1 MVSFS
6 WVVNLRLP
14 IASFLTM
21 WSLQNKAQAET
32 SIIETRESNP
42 RSFHPVRC
50 HSYLSLYMS

>member
-1 MVSFS
+1 MS
-6 WVVNLRLP
+6 LP